1 MVTSRRV
8 RCVAT
13 VRRFTPKMGHQLDG
27 RRALAVLRHQIV
39 DLLRAKEGLSHP
51 K

>member
-1 MVTSRRV
+1 MTSRRL

-13 VRRFTPKMGHQLDG
+13 VRRFTPKMGRQLDG

-39 DLLRAKEGLSHP
+39 DLLRAKKGLRHP
-51 K
+51 T